1 MISFEVSLPSSFPPP
16 PLLKRL
22 KRSAANT
29 GVDGTD
35 CGGDGDGVLSVLL
48 RDTRLAR
55 CFGGGGGGVVGAA
68 ELDGTSRRPRAR
80 LCHRE
85 RTKLTHPPPSM
96 FLFPS
101 LTCRNHLRRAAQ
113 RHHSDYLYGAIA
125 AACALKERS
134 CLQKRVGKLRF
145 CCRKKVTFR
154 AWQVITVTSIGGSP
168 SSSPRQNNLV
178 HSLAPIYREQ
188 LRNFGP
194 CYVLVIPK

>member
-125 AACALKERS
+125 AAAPPSPPPPRS
-134 CLQKRVGKLRF
+134 AKGD
-145 CCRKKVTFR
+145 KKPR
-154 AWQVITVTSIGGSP
+154 SP
-168 SSSPRQNNLV
+168 SLAVQFDSS
-178 HSLAPIYREQ
+178 APAPERGRE
-188 LRNFGP
+188 REYASGVP
-194 CYVLVIPK
+194 PGRARRRVP